1 MTKSAPTAG
10 KTGPQQTFEAYLAE
24 GRFMIQRSR
33 ATGEHVFYPKV
44 MAPSGAADLEW
55 VEAKGTGTV
64 YAITVNRK
72 REGSYNVALVDLDE
86 GVRMM
91 TTISGAESVAIGTR
105 VKARIETGETPR
117 VVFEPMN
124 ETAPRAANEEAHA

>member
-1 MTKSAPTAG
+1 MTDTARS
-10 KTGPQQTFEAYLAE
+10 GPEQDYKRFLAE

-33 ATGEHVFYPKV
+33 STGRYCFYPRLAIPGTGETDLDWVP
-44 MAPSGAADLEW
+44 ASGR
-55 VEAKGTGTV
+55 GTV

-91 TTISGAESVAIGTR
+91 SHIAGVETVAIGTR
-105 VKARIETGETPR
+105 VTARIDTLETGPA
-117 VVFEPMN
+117 VVFVP
-124 ETAPRAANEEAHA
+124 EEARS

>member
-1 MTKSAPTAG
+1 MTDRRPSAQEA
-10 KTGPQQTFEAYLAE
+10 GPQQTFEAYLAE

-44 MAPSGAADLEW
+44 MAPSGAVDLEW

-91 TTISGAESVAIGTR
+91 TTISGVESVAIGTR
-105 VKARIETGETPR
+105 VKARIETGEAPR

-124 ETAPRAANEEAHA
+124 ETAPRVANEEAHA